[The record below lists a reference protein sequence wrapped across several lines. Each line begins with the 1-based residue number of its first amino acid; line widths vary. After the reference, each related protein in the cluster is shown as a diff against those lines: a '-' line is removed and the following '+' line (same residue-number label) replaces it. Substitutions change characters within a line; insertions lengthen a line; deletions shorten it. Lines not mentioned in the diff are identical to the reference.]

1 MKIIFKHIHLV
12 FIFNCYIIYIYI
24 YLVKKVEIDTS
35 RYSSEL
41 PGKYKDDKMEEEKD
55 DDNENNDLLSGTMF
69 G

>member
-1 MKIIFKHIHLV
+1 M
-12 FIFNCYIIYIYI
+12 
-24 YLVKKVEIDTS
+24 KKVEIDTS